1 MTTYRREH
9 QNPRHHMDGNPIP
22 TPATRSGHTLWF
34 ERPTFSYRIE
44 FYALNGSNLKRIH
57 YWRVYRSD
65 NP

>member
-1 MTTYRREH
+1 
-9 QNPRHHMDGNPIP
+9 MDGNPIP